1 MGGIWS
7 RTTEILEAK
16 KWKVLPQGNLP
27 FKIAGL
33 SLATIDNNVF
43 SFGRKVVFLKSFQII
58 ILL

>member
-43 SFGRKVVFLKSFQII
+43 SFGKKVVFLNSFR
-58 ILL
+58 